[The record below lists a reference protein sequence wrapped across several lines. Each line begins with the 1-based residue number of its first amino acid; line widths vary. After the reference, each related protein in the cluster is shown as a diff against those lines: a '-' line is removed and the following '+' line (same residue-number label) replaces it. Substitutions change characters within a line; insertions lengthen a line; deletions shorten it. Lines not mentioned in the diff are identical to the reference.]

1 MLKNDKWN
9 IGITIASLGIVSVRY
24 SITRRT
30 SLQKVEFKKSVDISH
45 DWSMAFLHSNDLW
58 YICKSKYIKYSCKFN
73 IKCKM
78 HLACWISYLYIM
90 LLLCVLLNATF
101 FMKSIEI
108 YFELFVGYKTFHT
121 LRVNLVA
128 EINLV

>member
-30 SLQKVEFKKSVDISH
+30 SLQKEEFKKTVDISL
-45 DWSMAFLHSNDLW
+45 DWSIAFLHLKDLLC
-58 YICKSKYIKYSCKFN
+58 ICKCKYIWYLCKFS

-90 LLLCVLLNATF
+90 LVDSMILNATF

>member
-1 MLKNDKWN
+1 MIDQWHF
-9 IGITIASLGIVSVRY
+9 Y
-24 SITRRT
+24 TRRICGIFAKAST
-30 SLQKVEFKKSVDISH
+30 LNIHANLILNAKCIWLVEFHICTLVD
-45 DWSMAFLHSNDLW
+45 SM
-58 YICKSKYIKYSCKFN
+58 I
-73 IKCKM
+73 
-78 HLACWISYLYIM
+78 
-90 LLLCVLLNATF
+90 LNATF

>member
-30 SLQKVEFKKSVDISH
+30 SLQKEEFKKSVDISH
-45 DWSMAFLHSNDLW
+45 HWSIAFLHSKDLW
-58 YICKSKYIKYSCKFN
+58 YTCKSKYIKYLCKFS